1 MEELNIGEKI
11 KRLRKAQN
19 LTQEELAD
27 RADLT
32 KGFISQLERDLTSP
46 SIATLAAIVDVLGV
60 KLADF
65 FEDSHPETYVF
76 RMDQRVISSASTEG
90 VEVMLMVP
98 SAQMRHM
105 DPVIVTL
112 KPGSKT
118 ALETSHEGEEFGTV
132 LKGQVILHL
141 DRPYRVQRGDCFYFD
156 SGQEHWMENPGKV
169 DAVII
174 WVVSPP
180 VFY

>member
-11 KRLRKAQN
+11 KRLRKAQS

-46 SIATLAAIVDVLGV
+46 SIATLAAIVDVLGI

-65 FEDSHPETYVF
+65 FEDSHADTYVF
-76 RMDQRVISSASTEG
+76 RAEGRVVSSASTEG
-90 VEVMLMVP
+90 VKVELLVP
-98 SAQMRHM
+98 SAQMRLM
-105 DPVIVTL
+105 DPVVVTL
-112 KPGSKT
+112 KPGAKT
-118 ALETSHEGEEFGTV
+118 MLETSHEGEEFGMV
-132 LKGQVILHL
+132 LKGSVILHL
-141 DRPYRVQRGDCFYFD
+141 DRPYKVRRGDCFYYE

-169 DAVII
+169 EAEIV